1 MNDISADKK
10 IYELDINELQSN
22 PLQPRGV
29 ITPDS
34 LTDLVE
40 SIPRTRTT

>member
-1 MNDISADKK
+1 MDNEAIDK
-10 IYELDINELQSN
+10 IYELEINQLQSN

-34 LTDLVE
+34 LTTLASLMD
-40 SIPRTRTT
+40 